1 MSTDQGGP
9 VQKQPGDAIALP
21 IGDLA
26 QRTSASRSIARM
38 VETRALTPRE
48 LESRR
53 LIYRDDAAPDTA
65 NAFREIRTRLLA
77 LGDARNFISMVTPVS
92 PKSGGSFVARNLAA
106 AFAFD
111 EAKTA
116 LLIDCNL
123 RQPAQH
129 KALGIEPAQG
139 GLIDYLEEPDVEIQ
153 NVLYRTGIPRLR
165 LIPAGRQREMSAEYF
180 SSFRLRTLLDS
191 LRHRY
196 ADRYIFLDGPSMKG
210 APDARILSDLA
221 DFVVV
226 VAAYG
231 RDTASSISQA
241 IAGFDPAKIAGVVFN
256 HVP

>member
-1 MSTDQGGP
+1 
-9 VQKQPGDAIALP
+9 
-21 IGDLA
+21 
-26 QRTSASRSIARM
+26 
-38 VETRALTPRE
+38 
-48 LESRR
+48 
-53 LIYRDDAAPDTA
+53 
-65 NAFREIRTRLLA
+65 
-77 LGDARNFISMVTPVS
+77 MVTPVS

-129 KALGIEPAQG
+129 KALGIEPQG
-139 GLIDYLEEPDVEIQ
+139 GLIDYLEEPDAEIQ
-153 NVLYRTGIPRLR
+153 NILYRTGIPRMR
-165 LIPAGRQREMSAEYF
+165 LIPAGRPREMSAEYF

-196 ADRYIFLDGPSMKG
+196 ADRYIFLDGPAMKG

-231 RDTASSISQA
+231 RDTAAGISQA